1 MANKIEILKTF
12 LPAIMVEQ
20 RFNTIY
26 IKICDRIHNLTEE
39 ECSSMFLVMKMGVE
53 EILTEKLEKKKRKTE
68 YKN

>member
-26 IKICDRIHNLTEE
+26 TKICDRFHNLTEE
-39 ECSSMFLVMKMGVE
+39 ECSSIFLVMKMGVE
-53 EILTEKLEKKKRKTE
+53 EILTEKLEKEEKKNRI
-68 YKN
+68 